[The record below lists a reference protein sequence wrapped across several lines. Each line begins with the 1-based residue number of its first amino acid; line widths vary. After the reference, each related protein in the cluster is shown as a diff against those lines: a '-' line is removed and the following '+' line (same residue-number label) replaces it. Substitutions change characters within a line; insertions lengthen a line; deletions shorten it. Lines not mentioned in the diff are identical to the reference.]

1 MKKVLLIAFYFNQ
14 TNEIAS
20 KRLRALAKYLP
31 QYGWE
36 PIVIVPDLGNLNME
50 GINCNVVQTP
60 YIDMMDKWMG
70 KNKSNLSEESE
81 KQETIIKD
89 STSVNNQVLSKI
101 VSIAGEIFAYPD
113 GMKYWY
119 KPTMEAASK
128 IIEEENIDA
137 IITSSWP
144 VTSHKI
150 GKDLKIKYQIPWIAD
165 LRDLWNMNPYIS
177 HTHIRTY
184 FEKRLE
190 IKTFEQANVLTTT
203 TPLAAETLSKLHPNN
218 IIVPILSGFDP
229 DDFKKLN
236 ITKTVTN
243 DKLNL
248 TYAGSLYQGKRDPT
262 ILFKALKELIDEGLI
277 DSNKIKLN
285 FYGET
290 GNLKELKTKYELND
304 IVNIGGFLPHDDVLM
319 KQANSDVLLLIS
331 WNNPKEKMFIP
342 GKVYE
347 YLALKRPVL
356 SIGYQEGS
364 LKNLIEDTKMGAHV
378 SNLKDTKN
386 ALLNFYNEFISNGQV
401 EFKANEKVNVYSMI
415 QTAANFGK
423 LLDNL

>member
-1 MKKVLLIAFYFNQ
+1 MKLK
-14 TNEIAS
+14 
-20 KRLRALAKYLP
+20 
-31 QYGWE
+31 
-36 PIVIVPDLGNLNME
+36 
-50 GINCNVVQTP
+50 
-60 YIDMMDKWMG
+60 
-70 KNKSNLSEESE
+70 LS
-81 KQETIIKD
+81 
-89 STSVNNQVLSKI
+89 
-101 VSIAGEIFAYPD
+101 
-113 GMKYWY
+113 
-119 KPTMEAASK
+119 
-128 IIEEENIDA
+128 
-137 IITSSWP
+137 
-144 VTSHKI
+144 
-150 GKDLKIKYQIPWIAD
+150 
-165 LRDLWNMNPYIS
+165 
-177 HTHIRTY
+177 
-184 FEKRLE
+184 
-190 IKTFEQANVLTTT
+190 
-203 TPLAAETLSKLHPNN
+203 
-218 IIVPILSGFDP
+218 
-229 DDFKKLN
+229 
-236 ITKTVTN
+236 
-243 DKLNL
+243 
-248 TYAGSLYQGKRDPT
+248 
-262 ILFKALKELIDEGLI
+262 
-277 DSNKIKLN
+277 IKLN

>member
-70 KNKSNLSEESE
+70 KNKSNLSDESE

-364 LKNLIEDTKMGAHV
+364 LKNLKKNIILN
-378 SNLKDTKN
+378 SLKV
-386 ALLNFYNEFISNGQV
+386 F
-401 EFKANEKVNVYSMI
+401 
-415 QTAANFGK
+415 
-423 LLDNL
+423 

>member
-70 KNKSNLSEESE
+70 KNKSNLSDESE

>member
-70 KNKSNLSEESE
+70 KNKSNLSDESE

-236 ITKTVTN
+236 ITKTVIN

>member
-70 KNKSNLSEESE
+70 KNKSNLSDESE

-203 TPLAAETLSKLHPNN
+203 TPLAAPPIQQMAN
-218 IIVPILSGFDP
+218 IFLRGS
-229 DDFKKLN
+229 
-236 ITKTVTN
+236 VT
-243 DKLNL
+243 
-248 TYAGSLYQGKRDPT
+248 P
-262 ILFKALKELIDEGLI
+262 
-277 DSNKIKLN
+277 
-285 FYGET
+285 
-290 GNLKELKTKYELND
+290 
-304 IVNIGGFLPHDDVLM
+304 
-319 KQANSDVLLLIS
+319 
-331 WNNPKEKMFIP
+331 
-342 GKVYE
+342 
-347 YLALKRPVL
+347 
-356 SIGYQEGS
+356 
-364 LKNLIEDTKMGAHV
+364 
-378 SNLKDTKN
+378 
-386 ALLNFYNEFISNGQV
+386 
-401 EFKANEKVNVYSMI
+401 
-415 QTAANFGK
+415 
-423 LLDNL
+423 